1 MKGAIWNILTI
12 VTLLALTGL
21 CILFLTLFINP
32 YSAINPFPPP
42 TLPPTVAI
50 PTSTATLKSLPA
62 TWTPG
67 AGGEGIAP
75 QGTPLKP
82 SQTLHPT
89 STGFVLPSF
98 TPTPTHTATP
108 TNTATI
114 TLTPTVTRTY
124 TPTINQAAT
133 NTYNTAVAGQ
143 KTLDALSALQTQQ
156 AAAKTA
162 DAQTAEAQQ
171 ATANAQATAAA
182 AQATADCF
190 ATQEAG
196 GTCP

>member
-1 MKGAIWNILTI
+1 MKGTIWNILTI

-21 CILFLTLFINP
+21 CLLFLTLFINP

-50 PTSTATLKSLPA
+50 PTSTATLKSLPS
-62 TWTPG
+62 TWTPD
-67 AGGEGIAP
+67 AGGGIAP
-75 QGTPLKP
+75 QGTPLRP
-82 SQTLHPT
+82 SQTLPPT

-98 TPTPTHTATP
+98 TPTATNTATP

-124 TPTINQAAT
+124 TPTVDQVAT

-156 AAAKTA
+156 AAAQTA
-162 DAQTAEAQQ
+162 DVQTAVAQQ
-171 ATANAQATAAA
+171 ATADCQAMLET
-182 AQATADCF
+182 
-190 ATQEAG
+190 
-196 GTCP
+196 GTPCPAP

>member
-21 CILFLTLFINP
+21 CLLFLTLFINP

-42 TLPPTVAI
+42 TLPPTLAI

-62 TWTPG
+62 TWTPDT
-67 AGGEGIAP
+67 GGGIAP
-75 QGTPLKP
+75 QGTPLRP
-82 SQTLHPT
+82 TQTLRPT
-89 STGFVLPSF
+89 ATGFVLPSF
-98 TPTPTHTATP
+98 TPTATNTATP

-114 TLTPTVTRTY
+114 TLTPTITLTY
-124 TPTINQAAT
+124 TPTIDQVAT

-143 KTLDALSALQTQQ
+143 KTLDALSSLQTQQ
-156 AAAKTA
+156 AAAQTA
-162 DAQTAEAQQ
+162 DALTAVAQQ
-171 ATANAQATAAA
+171 AT
-182 AQATADCF
+182 DSCI
-190 ATQEAG
+190 ATQTAG